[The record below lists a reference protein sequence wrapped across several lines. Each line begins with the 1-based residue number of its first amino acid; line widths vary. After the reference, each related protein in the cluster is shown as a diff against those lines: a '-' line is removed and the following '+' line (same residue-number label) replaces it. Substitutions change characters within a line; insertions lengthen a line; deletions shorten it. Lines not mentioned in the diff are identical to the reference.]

1 MLGRV
6 LLFLL
11 CAQWLGA
18 ERYAL
23 ILSDAPAIRGSQL
36 RIKAAQTRVRGE
48 LARRGMAVTGSVERI
63 LNAVFVSAQPADLDE
78 LRGLPGVAGVVPVPR
93 LRLKLNRAVEL
104 VNAPAAWQALGGT
117 GNAGAG
123 VKIAVIDTGIDQN
136 HPAFQDRS
144 LAAPAGFPLCA
155 GDDCAF
161 TNGKVIVARSYIREV
176 AAGTLPAPAV
186 DSRPDDFSP
195 RDHVGHGTAVA
206 MIAGGATNTGP
217 AATITGM
224 APKAWLGNYKVFG
237 SPGIND
243 GTTSDVVLR
252 ALEDALNDGMDVAV
266 LSLGGPALA
275 GPLDTGA
282 DCGRPPN
289 VPCDLIS
296 AGVENA
302 AQAGI
307 VVVAAAGNE
316 GDTGT
321 HIPTLNTVD
330 APALTPS
337 VIAAGATT
345 NAHVFLNR
353 VLVPG
358 EGVPENLRQIPAVFG
373 DGPIPDR
380 ALTAPLV
387 DVAALG
393 DNGLACD
400 PLPLGSLEGAFALI
414 QRGVCTFA
422 EKVRNAQNAGAVGAV
437 IYQQDGAQEL
447 FGPGGLLTT
456 RIPAVMIGFE
466 DGRALKAFIAAN
478 PRREVTLDTGLAEA
492 GTRAF
497 NQVSEFSSRGPAL
510 GNTSLKPDIVATG
523 TEIYTATQSFDP
535 DGVMYDPSG
544 YTVTQGTS
552 FSAPVVA
559 GGVALV
565 KQRHPEFTP
574 AQLRSAVINTAAQD
588 VTEAGRAAGVTAVGA
603 GKLDAGAAV
612 RTPLTIEPATLAF
625 GVLTRSPDARQQLT
639 IRNATD
645 ASVTVSLTVRP
656 ATADTTAVLRL
667 DRESLT
673 LAPRQSGAVTATL
686 SGTLPAPG
694 IYEGAVAV
702 QGGGGTLRVPYLFV
716 VGDGVPYNA
725 IPLVGDAFADVPGE
739 PVTILFKVTDR
750 YGVGVPDLPVRFRVT
765 RGGGTVRNADPQTD
779 RYGIAGAEAV
789 LGPLPGPQQFQAVAG
804 GLTVTFDGV
813 AVARPSIFGG
823 GVVSAAGFDTRV
835 AAGSYISIFGTGLS
849 GSTRAATGTSLPVGL
864 AGVSVSF
871 DAPNGLSLPG
881 RVYSVSPGQVN
892 AQVPWEL
899 AGQRTAAIKVNRGG
913 ILSGVAQ
920 VQLFEYA
927 PAVFEYA
934 EAGGRRLAAAL
945 DENSRAVGTANAA
958 RRGRAVQVF
967 CSGLGPVDKA
977 PAPGQPA
984 SVSPLVRTM
993 AAPVVTIGGR
1003 PAQVS
1008 FSGLAPGFAGV
1019 YQLNVTVPADAATGL
1034 QPLVVTAG
1042 GVAAKAVMLPV
1053 M

>member
-1 MLGRV
+1 
-6 LLFLL
+6 
-11 CAQWLGA
+11 
-18 ERYAL
+18 
-23 ILSDAPAIRGSQL
+23 
-36 RIKAAQTRVRGE
+36 
-48 LARRGMAVTGSVERI
+48 MAVTGSVERI
-63 LNAVFVSAQPADLDE
+63 LNAVFVEAPPADLDE
-78 LRGLPGVAGVVPVPR
+78 LRALPGVAGVVPVER
-93 LRLKLNRAVEL
+93 LRLNLNRAVEL
-104 VNAPAAWQALGGT
+104 MNAPAAWQALGGT

-136 HPAFQDRS
+136 HPGFRDPS
-144 LAAPAGFPLCA
+144 LTAPAGFPVCT

-161 TNGKVIVARSYIREV
+161 TNGKVIVARSYIREL
-176 AAGTLPAPAV
+176 AAGTPPTPAV
-186 DSRPDDFSP
+186 NSTPDDFSP

-206 MIAGGATNTGP
+206 MIAGGFTNSGP

-243 GTTSDVVLR
+243 GTTSDIVLR
-252 ALEDALNDGMDVAV
+252 ALEDALNDGMDVAI

-282 DCGRPPN
+282 DCGRPPD

-302 AQAGI
+302 AKAGI

-316 GDTGT
+316 GDLGT
-321 HIPTLNTVD
+321 HIPTLNTID
-330 APALTPS
+330 APAITPS

-345 NAHVFLNR
+345 NAHVFLNSVR
-353 VLVPG
+353 VPG

-373 DGPIPDR
+373 DSPVP
-380 ALTAPLV
+380 AAPLTAPLV
-387 DVAALG
+387 DVASLG
-393 DNGLACD
+393 DDGLACNA
-400 PLPLGSLEGAFALI
+400 LPLRSLAGAIALI
-414 QRGVCTFA
+414 QRGTCTFE

-437 IYQQDGAQEL
+437 IYQQQGAQEL
-447 FGPGGLLTT
+447 FGPGGLLAL
-456 RIPAVMIGFE
+456 RIPAVLIGFE
-466 DGRALKAFIAAN
+466 QGRALKAFIAAN
-478 PRREVTLDTGLAEA
+478 PRHDVTLDPGLSETA
-492 GTRAF
+492 TQAF
-497 NQVSEFSSRGPAL
+497 NQVAGFSSRGPAL
-510 GNTSLKPDIVATG
+510 GNTTLKPDIAATG
-523 TEIYTATQSFDP
+523 TEIYTATQNFDP
-535 DGVMYDPSG
+535 EGVLYDPSG

-552 FSAPVVA
+552 FSAPLVA

-588 VTEAGRAAGVTAVGA
+588 ATDAGRPAPVTAVGA
-603 GKLDAGAAV
+603 GKLDAAAAV

-625 GVLTRSPDARQQLT
+625 GILTRSPDARQQFT
-639 IRNATD
+639 IRNVTD
-645 ASVTVSLTVRP
+645 AALTVNLAVRP
-656 ATADTTAVLRL
+656 VTPDTMAVLRL

-673 LAPRQSGAVTATL
+673 LAARQSGAVTATL
-686 SGTLPAPG
+686 SGALPAPG
-694 IYEGAVAV
+694 IYEGAVVA
-702 QGGGGTLRVPYLFV
+702 QGGGATLRVPYLYV

-725 IPLVGDAFADVPGE
+725 IPLAGDTFEDVAGG
-739 PVTILFKVTDR
+739 TTTLLLKVTDR
-750 YGVGVPDLPVRFRVT
+750 YGVGVADLPVRFRVT
-765 RGGGTVRNADPQTD
+765 NGGGTVRNADPQTD

-789 LGPLPGPQQFQAVAG
+789 LGPFPGPQQFQAVAG

-813 AVARPSIFGG
+813 AVERPSVFGG

-835 AAGSYISIFGTGLS
+835 AAGSYISIFGTRLS
-849 GSTRAATGTSLPVGL
+849 TSTRAATGVSLPVGL

-899 AGQRTAAIKVNRGG
+899 AGQRTVAIKVNRAG
-913 ILSGVAQ
+913 IVSGVTQ
-920 VQLFEYA
+920 VTLSDYA

-934 EAGGRRLAAAL
+934 ETGGRLMAAAL
-945 DENSRAVGTANAA
+945 DESSRVVGTANAA
-958 RRGRAVQVF
+958 PRGRSVQVF

-984 SVSPLVRTM
+984 AASPLVRTM
-993 AAPVVTIGGR
+993 TAPVVTIGGKA
-1003 PAQVS
+1003 AQVT
-1008 FSGLAPGFAGV
+1008 FSGLAPGFAGL
-1019 YQLNVTVPADAATGL
+1019 YQLNVTVPGDAPTGF

-1042 GVAAKAVMLPV
+1042 GVASKAVMLPV